1 MQKIKKI
8 KTTSFSY
15 LGHNLEVVFAVV
27 LVWRGI
33 WELLD
38 FLDDTLFGGNY
49 LWTTVGGI
57 FLGLF
62 ILYWPDK
69 DLKELG

>member
-1 MQKIKKI
+1 MKQKIKKKVKNYI
-8 KTTSFSY
+8 
-15 LGHNLEVVFAVV
+15 GHELEVVFAVV

-38 FLDDTLFGGNY
+38 ILDEALFGGNY
-49 LWTTVGGI
+49 LWTTFGGI